1 MHDTPDFIRRLTLEE
16 ARILHSF
23 PLDYDFAGGK
33 SAIYRQIGNAVPC
46 GLAEAVA
53 MTAIDVLQVAD
64 LPEIDAEQMP
74 LDFSRKVAV

>member
-1 MHDTPDFIRRLTLEE
+1 MEGGKSYGMHDTPDFIRRLTLEE

-46 GLAEAVA
+46 GLAEADCQK
-53 MTAIDVLQVAD
+53 TIKTQ
-64 LPEIDAEQMP
+64 
-74 LDFSRKVAV
+74 